1 MRILLSI
8 YFFLFSVGMAAAQ
21 NPINLIADQI
31 IITPNGALIAKGN
44 VVIWQKNTKIK
55 AHEVSYNDGTGEL
68 TLIGQ
73 IIIQNGSSEVIFAD
87 QATLSNDLQTGI
99 IASAKIILSQQVQIV
114 ASQVSQSNGRYTKAK
129 NIAATS
135 CQVCLKKTPLW
146 QIRAKSIVH
155 DKVEKQ
161 LYFDQAQ
168 LRLLN
173 IPILLIP
180 QLRLPDPSLKRATGF
195 LVPLYK
201 NSSRLKSGLKTPYF
215 ISLSDHKDLTMT
227 PFYSPKTRTLEF
239 EYRQAYQSG
248 LLNFKGAV
256 SNDSLLPDTG
266 RGYIFGTG
274 SFDLGR
280 HFKLGVQVQAVRDKT
295 YLFDYDY
302 AELDRLNS
310 NIDLTR
316 ANREETIEMRL
327 SSFNSLRSSD
337 DNSTEPTIV
346 AEMVQQF
353 RYFPNLIGGE
363 SGLKA
368 SALGSYRYSDAN
380 TDFDGDREVDGY
392 DTLRLSLDTDWQRN
406 WTFQNGFIFDLD
418 TELSLSYYNIQQHVS
433 AKSDI
438 LVNSSAASA
447 GLRWPLI
454 RKNNGGSTAILEPHI
469 QFASVSINGSNVPN
483 QDSTRVE
490 FDEGNLFKFNRAP
503 GYDLT
508 ENGFRI
514 NIGLKGESYDVN
526 GGQIGWKIGKVMRA
540 KDTSFSYSSG
550 LSGKSSDWLIATNID
565 HVSGIELIG
574 RAMITDEGRLGKT
587 ETRLNWRDLRNNIS
601 AQYAWLAK
609 DTDEERE
616 KSLSGLSLGWQS
628 DITQNWTT
636 ETAVK
641 FDTSRGEATDLDF
654 GLKFSNECLNIGFSA
669 SRRFSTSSTLQPS
682 TDYNFKVELTG
693 FSTGL
698 ENPPKQKRCRS
709 I

>member
-1 MRILLSI
+1 M
-8 YFFLFSVGMAAAQ
+8 
-21 NPINLIADQI
+21 
-31 IITPNGALIAKGN
+31 
-44 VVIWQKNTKIK
+44 
-55 AHEVSYNDGTGEL
+55 
-68 TLIGQ
+68 
-73 IIIQNGSSEVIFAD
+73 
-87 QATLSNDLQTGI
+87 
-99 IASAKIILSQQVQIV
+99 
-114 ASQVSQSNGRYTKAK
+114 
-129 NIAATS
+129 
-135 CQVCLKKTPLW
+135 
-146 QIRAKSIVH
+146 H

-248 LLNFKGAV
+248 WLNFKGAV

-316 ANREETIEMRL
+316 ASREETIEMRL

-380 TDFDGDREVDGY
+380 
-392 DTLRLSLDTDWQRN
+392 
-406 WTFQNGFIFDLD
+406 I
-418 TELSLSYYNIQQHVS
+418 
-433 AKSDI
+433 
-438 LVNSSAASA
+438 
-447 GLRWPLI
+447 
-454 RKNNGGSTAILEPHI
+454 
-469 QFASVSINGSNVPN
+469 
-483 QDSTRVE
+483 
-490 FDEGNLFKFNRAP
+490 
-503 GYDLT
+503 
-508 ENGFRI
+508 
-514 NIGLKGESYDVN
+514 
-526 GGQIGWKIGKVMRA
+526 
-540 KDTSFSYSSG
+540 
-550 LSGKSSDWLIATNID
+550 
-565 HVSGIELIG
+565 
-574 RAMITDEGRLGKT
+574 
-587 ETRLNWRDLRNNIS
+587 
-601 AQYAWLAK
+601 
-609 DTDEERE
+609 
-616 KSLSGLSLGWQS
+616 
-628 DITQNWTT
+628 
-636 ETAVK
+636 
-641 FDTSRGEATDLDF
+641 
-654 GLKFSNECLNIGFSA
+654 
-669 SRRFSTSSTLQPS
+669 
-682 TDYNFKVELTG
+682 
-693 FSTGL
+693 
-698 ENPPKQKRCRS
+698 
-709 I
+709 

>member
-8 YFFLFSVGMAAAQ
+8 YFFLISISMCVAQ
-21 NPINLIADQI
+21 NPVNLIADQI
-31 IITPNGALIAKGN
+31 TIAPSGALIAKGN

-55 AHEVSYNDGTGEL
+55 AHEVSYNDGTGVL

-73 IIIQNGSSEVIFAD
+73 IVIQNGSSEVIFAN
-87 QATLSNDLQTGI
+87 QATLSDDLQKGI

-114 ASQVSQSNGRYTKAK
+114 ASQVSQSNVRYTKAK

-135 CQVCLKKTPLW
+135 CQVCQNKTPLW

-155 DKVEKQ
+155 DRVEKQ

-173 IPILLIP
+173 IPVLLIP

-201 NSSRLKSGLKTPYF
+201 NSSRLKSGLKIPYF
-215 ISLSDHKDLTMT
+215 ISLSDYKDLTLT

-248 LLNFKGAV
+248 WLNFQGAV

-274 SFDLGR
+274 SFDLDR

-302 AELDRLNS
+302 AKLDRLNS

-316 ANREETIEMRL
+316 ADREDTMEMRL

-337 DNSTEPTIV
+337 DNSTEPNIV
-346 AEMVQQF
+346 AEVVQQR

-363 SGLKA
+363 SGLRA
-368 SALGSYRYSDAN
+368 SALGSYRYSDVN
-380 TDFDGDREVDGY
+380 TGFNSDGEVDGY

-418 TELSLSYYNIQQHVS
+418 TELSLSYYNIQQHNS

-447 GLRWPLI
+447 GLQWPLI
-454 RKNNGGSTAILEPHI
+454 RKNNDGSTAVLEPHI
-469 QFASVSINGSNVPN
+469 QFSSVSINGSDVPN
-483 QDSTRVE
+483 QGSTRVE
-490 FDEGNLFKFNRAP
+490 FDEGNLFKFYRAP
-503 GYDLT
+503 GYDLI

-514 NIGLKGESYDVN
+514 NVGLKGERYDLN
-526 GGQIGWKIGKVMRA
+526 GGKIGWEIGKVMQA

-550 LSGKSSDWLIATNID
+550 LSGKSSGWLIATNID
-565 HVSGIELIG
+565 HLSGIELIG
-574 RAMITDEGRLGKT
+574 RATITDEGRLGKT
-587 ETRLNWRDLRNNIS
+587 ETRLNWRNINNGIS

-609 DTDEERE
+609 DMEEERK

-628 DITQNWTT
+628 DITQNWHTK
-636 ETAVK
+636 TAVK
-641 FDTSRGEATDLDF
+641 FDTSSGEATDLDF
-654 GLKFSNECLNIGFSA
+654 GLKFANECLNIGFSA
-669 SRRFSTSSTLQPS
+669 SRRFSTSSILQPS
-682 TDYNFKVELTG
+682 NDYNFKVELTG

-698 ENPPKQKRCRS
+698 ENPRKLKRCS
-709 I
+709 SN